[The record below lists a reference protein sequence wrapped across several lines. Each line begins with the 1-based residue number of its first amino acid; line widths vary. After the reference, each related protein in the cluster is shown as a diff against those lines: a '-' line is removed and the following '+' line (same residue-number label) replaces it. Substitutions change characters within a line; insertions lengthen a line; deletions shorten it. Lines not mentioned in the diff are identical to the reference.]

1 MAGQAS
7 DGKAVRR
14 HKDWRMRLVEFLCTG
29 CLTKGGEM
37 VLVVGY
43 ATLLLCMAIGVLGGM
58 MLAYLP
64 LACTQPSRVEE
75 IRHLR
80 QAGLAVV
87 RDKE

>member
-1 MAGQAS
+1 
-7 DGKAVRR
+7 
-14 HKDWRMRLVEFLCTG
+14 
-29 CLTKGGEM
+29 M